1 MGKSGH
7 LGGTLSQA
15 GLNGLILILALS
27 AVTDLMAEVVFS
39 ESHKHTRS
47 FFFLTFNT
55 KTCLHT
61 TKNKSVSDVGVH
73 QYNLSSD

>member
-1 MGKSGH
+1 MGKPGH

-15 GLNGLILILALS
+15 GLDGQILILALS

-47 FFFLTFNT
+47 FFSHFQHKDMFT
-55 KTCLHT
+55 
-61 TKNKSVSDVGVH
+61 
-73 QYNLSSD
+73 YNDKQVRF

>member
-1 MGKSGH
+1 MGKPGH

-15 GLNGLILILALS
+15 GLDGLILILALS

-47 FFFLTFNT
+47 FFFFSLSTQRHVYIQR
-55 KTCLHT
+55 KTSQFLM
-61 TKNKSVSDVGVH
+61 
-73 QYNLSSD
+73 